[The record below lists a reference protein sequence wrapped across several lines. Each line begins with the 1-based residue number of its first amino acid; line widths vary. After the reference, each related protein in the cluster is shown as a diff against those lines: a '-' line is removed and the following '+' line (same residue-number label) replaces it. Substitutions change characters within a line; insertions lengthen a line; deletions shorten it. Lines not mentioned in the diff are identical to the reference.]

1 MEDNECHG
9 CRATRESFIDKD
21 VRIMRIL
28 LDMHN
33 WLRFFFFFGF
43 LRISHPSE
51 HVGVRLGNAG
61 FYRWRNLG
69 GVGGWGGVYNSF
81 MSCSRTCRVSVKSNR
96 HINLST
102 RLNSPLSTIRFYSS
116 QSSNM
121 TTDLSFTE
129 QSWTLCISVYGYE
142 CVRVCM
148 CVHVSVWACTSV

>member
-33 WLRFFFFFGF
+33 WLRFFFFWFPSHITPQRTCRCEARKCWVLSMKEFG
-43 LRISHPSE
+43 
-51 HVGVRLGNAG
+51 GG
-61 FYRWRNLG
+61 G
-69 GVGGWGGVYNSF
+69 GVGGVYNSF

-121 TTDLSFTE
+121 TSDLSFTE